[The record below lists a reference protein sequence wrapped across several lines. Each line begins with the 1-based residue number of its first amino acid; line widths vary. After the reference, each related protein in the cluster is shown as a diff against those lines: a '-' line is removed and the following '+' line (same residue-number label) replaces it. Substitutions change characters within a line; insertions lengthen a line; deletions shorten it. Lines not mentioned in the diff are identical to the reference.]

1 MRTELKTRKRL
12 AAVMAA
18 MSLLFALVGIRIGD
32 LTLVEGEALT
42 ARGVRQWTREGVVA
56 ARRGSVV
63 DSEGRVLAMS
73 ATAYQ
78 ITVNPQTVKDPEA
91 LARIL
96 APLIGISEETIAQ
109 RAARKGVA
117 SVILKRQASRET
129 VDAIR
134 ALRQTDESAAAAL
147 RGVSF
152 DEDVRRWYPRGAF
165 LTQVLGLTNVEQVGQ
180 SGLEMVY
187 EDTLRGVPG
196 VLKTEVDARARLL
209 PDGKTSYIPA
219 QSGHTLQLTVNADIQ
234 AIVEKAARE
243 CLEVNQARAVQCVVM
258 DPNTGAVLAMCMKP
272 DYDLNDPPRND
283 VEKLQELMRITAV
296 TDVYEP
302 GSTLKMLTCAAALD
316 SENATV
322 DSPFTCTGSIR
333 VDGDTIRCWKKSHGH
348 QTLREGLANSCNP
361 VFVTLALRM
370 GTDTLYRYLE
380 AFGLGRRTGIGL
392 PGESGGLLISRKNVR
407 RVDLAR
413 IGFGQSV
420 AVTPIQLLTAACA
433 VVNGGRLMKPYVVQG
448 ILDERGDVLESTL
461 PQVVAQPIR
470 EETSAVMRDLL
481 LNVVENGG
489 GKNGGVEG
497 YRVGG
502 KTGTAQVYKDGRV
515 ARDVHIGSFIGFAP
529 MDAPRIAVLLT
540 VHEAQVP
547 VDYGSTTA
555 APFARQI
562 LEEAL
567 PCLGIE
573 KTQPDA
579 TAAPDARVPD
589 VTGLSLKEAKKVLA
603 QSGFLCENDGQS
615 DRVTA
620 QAPAAGAT
628 LTQGGRVM
636 LYTYEQTPV
645 QAMELVSVPDV
656 RGMSVTEA
664 SRVLRA
670 RGFVMKM
677 EGSGLACGQS
687 LGADTFAPPG
697 AEITVTFRLP
707 DHEED

>member
-1 MRTELKTRKRL
+1 MYRQRQPEPRKNPSERSRQSKRL
-12 AAVMAA
+12 VFRRSMVL
-18 MSLLFALVGIRIGD
+18 MGVFGLGLFIPLLIQLWNIAIVHHDEYQTKAIEQQLMDVTVSANRGEILDANGD
-32 LTLVEGEALT
+32 
-42 ARGVRQWTREGVVA
+42 
-56 ARRGSVV
+56 
-63 DSEGRVLAMS
+63 VLAMS

-96 APLIGISEETIAQ
+96 APLIGVSEETIAQ

-165 LTQVLGLTNVEQVGQ
+165 LTQVLGLTNVDQVGQ

-392 PGESGGLLISRKNVR
+392 PG
-407 RVDLAR
+407 
-413 IGFGQSV
+413 
-420 AVTPIQLLTAACA
+420 
-433 VVNGGRLMKPYVVQG
+433 
-448 ILDERGDVLESTL
+448 
-461 PQVVAQPIR
+461 
-470 EETSAVMRDLL
+470 
-481 LNVVENGG
+481 
-489 GKNGGVEG
+489 
-497 YRVGG
+497 
-502 KTGTAQVYKDGRV
+502 
-515 ARDVHIGSFIGFAP
+515 
-529 MDAPRIAVLLT
+529 
-540 VHEAQVP
+540 
-547 VDYGSTTA
+547 
-555 APFARQI
+555 
-562 LEEAL
+562 
-567 PCLGIE
+567 
-573 KTQPDA
+573 
-579 TAAPDARVPD
+579 
-589 VTGLSLKEAKKVLA
+589 
-603 QSGFLCENDGQS
+603 
-615 DRVTA
+615 
-620 QAPAAGAT
+620 
-628 LTQGGRVM
+628 
-636 LYTYEQTPV
+636 
-645 QAMELVSVPDV
+645 
-656 RGMSVTEA
+656 
-664 SRVLRA
+664 
-670 RGFVMKM
+670 
-677 EGSGLACGQS
+677 
-687 LGADTFAPPG
+687 
-697 AEITVTFRLP
+697 
-707 DHEED
+707 